1 MFLVKQWD
9 VSRLL
14 MAWEVGRGGEELGN
28 RPLGLKEAPLG
39 KGGGAIL
46 GKLHFPVSLQ
56 KRGCKRCWGPNRDVG
71 GMLFVAKAEHTQ
83 GILLWG

>member
-28 RPLGLKEAPLG
+28 RSLGLKEAPLG
-39 KGGGAIL
+39 KGG
-46 GKLHFPVSLQ
+46 KQS
-56 KRGCKRCWGPNRDVG
+56 
-71 GMLFVAKAEHTQ
+71 
-83 GILLWG
+83 